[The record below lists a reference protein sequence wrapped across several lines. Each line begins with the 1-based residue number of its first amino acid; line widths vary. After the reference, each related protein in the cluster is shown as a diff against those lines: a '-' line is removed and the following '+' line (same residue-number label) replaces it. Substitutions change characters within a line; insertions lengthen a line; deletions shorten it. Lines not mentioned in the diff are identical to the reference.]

1 MCGQLLISCVVDLD
15 RIYSYYPL
23 NTPQIW
29 YKTDE
34 NITIFH
40 FVYKLIRL
48 FTNSKRG
55 QNAFLCAPRP
65 LLNIYSNILNI

>member
-1 MCGQLLISCVVDLD
+1 MCGQLLISCVVDQD
-15 RIYSYYPL
+15 QIYSYYPL

-29 YKTDE
+29 YKTDG

-40 FVYKLIRL
+40 FGYKLIRL

-55 QNAFLCAPRP
+55 QNAFLCAPV
-65 LLNIYSNILNI
+65 LSLF